1 VATVIPE
8 VDTKFAI
15 TVCGALMVTVVEALD
30 GEATLPL
37 QFVNEYPLLGVAVI
51 GTTVPES

>member
-1 VATVIPE
+1 
-8 VDTKFAI
+8 
-15 TVCGALMVTVVEALD
+15 MVTVVEALD

-37 QFVNEYPLLGVAVI
+37 QFVNEYPLLGAAVI